1 MKEQASNILVVAAH
15 PDDEVLGCGGAI
27 ARHVEEGS
35 HVYVLIMAEGA
46 TSRHDSRDRT
56 AAKANLDG
64 LKKSA
69 HAAAK
74 ILGIETLRME
84 QFPDNR
90 LDSVDR
96 LDLIKVIEEELD
108 KHQPGIVYT
117 HHAGDV
123 NIDHR
128 ILHDSVIAACR
139 PQPNSCVKEL
149 AFFEVPS
156 STEWQPPESA
166 PAFQPNYF
174 IEIEKYLDRK
184 LEALKAYQS
193 ELRDYPHPRSLEAVE
208 YLARWR
214 GATVG
219 YTAAEAFI
227 LGRKII

>member
-1 MKEQASNILVVAAH
+1 MKPEKNILVIAAH

-27 ARHVEEGS
+27 ARHTDEGS
-35 HVYVLIMAEGA
+35 HVHVLIMVEGA
-46 TSRHDSRDRT
+46 TSRHESRDRT
-56 AAKANLDG
+56 AVKENLDG
-64 LKKSA
+64 LNKSA
-69 HAAAK
+69 HAAAE
-74 ILGIETLRME
+74 ILGVETLRME

-96 LDLIKVIEEELD
+96 LDLIKVIEEEID

-117 HHAGDV
+117 HHIGDV

-139 PQPNSCVKEL
+139 PQPDSCVKEL

-166 PAFQPNYF
+166 PAFLPNYF

-184 LEALKAYQS
+184 LEALRAYQS
-193 ELRDYPHPRSLEAVE
+193 ELREYPHPRSLEAVE

-227 LGRKII
+227 LGRKVI